1 MPTHRAILI
10 LRADAGAEIGTGHVM
25 RCLALAQAWQDAG
38 GLALFVSSLIP
49 AALVARL
56 RRENIAVAQL
66 TTVRGSADDAA
77 ASIALAH
84 ERGAAWVVLDGY
96 CFDAAYAGALRSAG
110 LRLLALDDMN
120 HLDRY
125 PVDIL
130 LNQNLSA
137 DVALYAGKVGEDTT
151 LLLGPRYSLLRREF
165 RHAPARTADATRKT
179 LRVLVSFGGGDAE
192 NYSEAVLR
200 NLAASGRRDLEV
212 VVLAGAANP
221 HVFSLEQLAVT
232 LPFRCTVR
240 VNVENV
246 ATIMA
251 WADAAVT
258 AAGSTVWELAAMQ
271 LPALIGAHE
280 DNQLAGLAAL
290 QAVPFFRAC
299 PVAGLFAC
307 DLAAELSVVA
317 ATRTIAPEFDT
328 QGAVRVVAA
337 LQSVMAPALLS
348 A

>member
-1 MPTHRAILI
+1 MKKPGLLL
-10 LRADAGAEIGTGHVM
+10 LRADASAEIGTGHIM

-38 GLALFVSSLIP
+38 GLALFVASVIP
-49 AALVARL
+49 AALIARL
-56 RRENIAVAQL
+56 RRENIALVQIAAE
-66 TTVRGSADDAA
+66 RGSAADAKA
-77 ASIALAH
+77 TIALAH
-84 ERGAAWVVLDGY
+84 ERNVAWVVLDGY
-96 CFDAAYAGALRSAG
+96 CFDAAYADALRSAG

-125 PVDIL
+125 PVDVL

-137 DVALYAGKVGEDTT
+137 QAALYAGKVGEETA

-165 RHAPARTADATRKT
+165 RAAPARVTDATRT
-179 LRVLVSFGGGDAE
+179 GLRVMVSFGGGDAE
-192 NYSEAVLR
+192 NYSAAVLA

-221 HVFSLEQLAVT
+221 HVFSLQQLAAS
-232 LPFRCTVR
+232 LPFQCEIR

-246 ATIMA
+246 AAVMA
-251 WADAAVT
+251 WADVAIT

-280 DNQLAGLAAL
+280 ENQLAGLATL
-290 QAVPFFRAC
+290 QSVPFFRAC
-299 PVAGLFAC
+299 PVGGLFAC
-307 DLAAELSVVA
+307 DLAAELTALA
-317 ATRTIAPEFDT
+317 ALRAPSSDFDT

-337 LQSVMAPALLS
+337 LQSALTPALLS